1 MPAHRNAR
9 RASAVSPS
17 VLAAS
22 AMGLALW
29 AAPAMAQD
37 ITPNPPASADAAG
50 NPGAAD
56 NAERV
61 NMVIIFG
68 NDACPAPQDAGTI
81 TVCARKPEGER
92 YRIPAPFRNTPSR
105 QDESWTSR
113 VTAYESVGAT
123 GTQSC
128 SAVGAGGWT
137 GCAAQLIHNA
147 YAEKKASS
155 DVQFSRMIED
165 AREKR
170 LSTIDAD
177 AAKTQADVEKAEK
190 DYDARQRAQQDA
202 GADGASTAD
211 ATPPPP
217 K

>member
-1 MPAHRNAR
+1 MLAHRNAR
-9 RASAVSPS
+9 RAIADMPNLMAVS
-17 VLAAS
+17 VLA
-22 AMGLALW
+22 LALS
-29 AAPAMAQD
+29 AVPAMAQD
-37 ITPNPPASADAAG
+37 IAPNAPASAGD
-50 NPGAAD
+50 NPAAAD
-56 NAERV
+56 NADRV

-68 NDACPAPQDAGTI
+68 NDACPAPADAGTI
-81 TVCARKPEGER
+81 TVCARKPESER

-137 GCAAQLIHNA
+137 GCEAQLIHNA

-155 DVQFSRMIED
+155 DVQFSKMIE
-165 AREKR
+165 AERQKR

-202 GADGASTAD
+202 GADAAGKAD
-211 ATPPPP
+211 TTPPAP